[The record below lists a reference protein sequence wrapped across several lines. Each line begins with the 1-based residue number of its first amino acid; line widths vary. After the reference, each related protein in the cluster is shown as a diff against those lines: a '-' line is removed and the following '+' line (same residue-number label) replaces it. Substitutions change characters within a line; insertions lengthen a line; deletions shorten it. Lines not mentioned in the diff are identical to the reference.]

1 MSEEEF
7 VVDNSGFMPLMRNGF
22 DPVPDLAARREGEP
36 VSKLEFPFGISAWLV
51 SGYSETKAVLG
62 SIDGFSNDFANL
74 TAATGGQ
81 AGEDQDPGG
90 LGFSDPPKHT
100 RLRKMLTPEFTMRRL
115 QRLAPRIEAIVNER
129 IDALEQAHATT
140 GGPVDLADLFA
151 TPVPSLVIS
160 ELLDVPVTD
169 RDAFTK
175 LSADRFDMFGGAM
188 AGLDAMSESLVFMT
202 ELVAA
207 QRKNPGD
214 GLLGMLIR
222 EHGAEITDRELAG
235 LADGLLVGGH
245 ETTASM
251 IALGALILLQ
261 NKDYAD
267 LVRSADNKIMVNVVE
282 EMLRYLTVVQ
292 VSFPRFAKTD
302 ITIAGVEIKAG
313 EMVLCSLSSANRD
326 PLLSAQDP
334 TGQSLDV
341 FVPQRPVTQHYAFGY
356 GFHRCVGAELA
367 RMELRIAY
375 PKLLQRLPGLR
386 LAIPN
391 EDINFRQLSI
401 VYGLEEL
408 PVTW

>member
-1 MSEEEF
+1 MSDEEF

-22 DPVPDLAARREGEP
+22 DPVPDLTERRAAEP
-36 VSKLEFPFGISAWLV
+36 VSKLEFPFGISAWLI
-51 SGYSETKAVLG
+51 SGYEETKAVLG
-62 SIDGFSNDFANL
+62 SVDGFSNDFANL

-214 GLLGMLIR
+214 GLLGMLIH
-222 EHGAEITDRELAG
+222 EHGDEITDRELAG

-267 LVRSADNKIMVNVVE
+267 LVRTADNKVMVNVVE

-386 LAIPN
+386 LAISN

>member
-51 SGYSETKAVLG
+51 SGYAETKAVLG
-62 SIDGFSNDFANL
+62 SVDGFSNDFANL

-129 IDALEQAHATT
+129 IDALEQAHATA

-222 EHGAEITDRELAG
+222 EQGDEITDRELAG

-267 LVRSADNKIMVNVVE
+267 LVRTADNKVMVNVVE

-292 VSFPRFAKTD
+292 VSFPRFAKKD
-302 ITIAGVEIKAG
+302 ITIAGVQIKAG

-326 PLLSAQDP
+326 PLLSAQDS
-334 TGQSLDV
+334 TGESLDI

-375 PKLLQRLPGLR
+375 PKLLQRLPDLR